1 MLAYIPYMDPMG
13 YHHHFLWLFYP
24 QYWLTSGRNARITL
38 TSSRFLADAQDTHL
52 GSAGSA
58 STKNF
63 RSTQTGRNWAEAIA
77 MHWRKMM
84 TWYIVNVKKHILVG
98 GVNGKIWENMGTY
111 YNIYIWLVVSTYP
124 SEKYVFVSWDDD
136 IPNWMESHKIHFPNH
151 QPELY
156 LYLVDN

>member
-1 MLAYIPYMDPMG
+1 MIPLTNHDFQWGRSEVVIIYPDH

-98 GVNGKIWENMGTY
+98 GFNGKIWEHII
-111 YNIYIWLVVSTYP
+111 IYIYMVGGFNLPLW
-124 SEKYVFVSWDDD
+124 
-136 IPNWMESHKIHFPNH
+136 KICVRQLGWWHSQLNGKS
-151 QPELY
+151 
-156 LYLVDN
+156 

>member
-1 MLAYIPYMDPMG
+1 MLYMVTFTINIPPMLAYIPYMDPMG

-111 YNIYIWLVVSTYP
+111 YNIYMVGGFNLPLW
-124 SEKYVFVSWDDD
+124 
-136 IPNWMESHKIHFPNH
+136 KICVRQLGWWHSQLNGKS
-151 QPELY
+151 
-156 LYLVDN
+156 